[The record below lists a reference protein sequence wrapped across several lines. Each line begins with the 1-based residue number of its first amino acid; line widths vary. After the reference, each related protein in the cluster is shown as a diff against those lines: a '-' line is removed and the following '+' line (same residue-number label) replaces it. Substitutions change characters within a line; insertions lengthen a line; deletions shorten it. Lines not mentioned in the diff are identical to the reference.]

1 MSLHR
6 STPRLS
12 RRRFI
17 QAAGAL
23 TASTVLPSVLFAR
36 TGGPERLVVVIL
48 RGALDGLAAVP
59 PHGDPDYARLHRE
72 LAIAP
77 PGSADGALALDA
89 TFGLHPELQF
99 LHERHTAGELIVFQA
114 AASPYRDRS
123 HFDGQNVLENGLMH
137 PLGSADG
144 WLNRAIAAR
153 SGHATQ
159 SSTAMAERAVAIA
172 QNVPLILR
180 GDVPVLS
187 KSPIAAPDVDEE
199 LLARL
204 QDLYSKDDWL
214 SARLSEA
221 IQSEHLGAAESEAQ
235 AIPTLAG
242 PRAPVDRIT
251 AAARM
256 AAAIMRSDRSG
267 GARGHRLGYSR
278 QSGRRDGCAR
288 STLARA

>member
-1 MSLHR
+1 
-6 STPRLS
+6 
-12 RRRFI
+12 
-17 QAAGAL
+17 
-23 TASTVLPSVLFAR
+23 
-36 TGGPERLVVVIL
+36 
-48 RGALDGLAAVP
+48 
-59 PHGDPDYARLHRE
+59 
-72 LAIAP
+72 
-77 PGSADGALALDA
+77 
-89 TFGLHPELQF
+89 
-99 LHERHTAGELIVFQA
+99 
-114 AASPYRDRS
+114 
-123 HFDGQNVLENGLMH
+123 
-137 PLGSADG
+137 
-144 WLNRAIAAR
+144 
-153 SGHATQ
+153 
-159 SSTAMAERAVAIA
+159 VAIA

-242 PRAPVDRIT
+242 PRAPVDRSPPPR
-251 AAARM
+251 AWR
-256 AAAIMRSDRSG
+256 RHHEERRRPRSG

-288 STLARA
+288 STLARALTQAARARDRSRSLWGQTAVLVMTEFGRTAAMNGTRGTDHGTGGCAFRSAAPFVADASSSDWPGLGAASLLDKPRSQADVGPTQRVQRRAR